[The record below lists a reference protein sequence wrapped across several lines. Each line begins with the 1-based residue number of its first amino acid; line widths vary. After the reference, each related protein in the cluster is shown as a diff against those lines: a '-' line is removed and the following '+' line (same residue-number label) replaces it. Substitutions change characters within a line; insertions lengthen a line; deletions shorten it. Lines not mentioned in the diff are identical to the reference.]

1 MLIAVE
7 KVLKLNRHVFGSESA
22 TVAIA
27 HYLWQ
32 KVVARNDGET
42 AVIAVVEHIVW
53 LLSVQV
59 REEPWGCLA
68 ILDSLLVNNYSQ
80 GFSLSLCNGFRLL
93 ESSWSRMADL

>member
-7 KVLKLNRHVFGSESA
+7 KVLELHWHVIGSESA

-32 KVVARNDGET
+32 KVVARNDGES

-53 LLSVQV
+53 LLSVLV

-68 ILDSLLVNNYSQ
+68 VLHRLLVNNYSQ
-80 GFSLSLCNGFRLL
+80 GFSLL